1 MRTRVCIGSL
11 IGGLAAGYASYA
23 AVTWARYGH
32 PRRGDS
38 EQPTLD
44 RFMGDYEVVE
54 RHEIRVAAPAEI
66 TFSAACDMEL
76 EDSLIIRSIFKAR
89 ELVMGGIA
97 AEKAQPRGLVEQ
109 TKALGWRALA
119 EIPGREI
126 VMGAVTQPWMPNPI
140 FRPVPPDAF
149 AAFQER
155 DYVKIVWNLRADPVG
170 PVESIFTTE
179 TRAATT
185 DTAARAKFRVYW
197 SFASP
202 GIWLI
207 RRLTLAPLRQEAERR
222 FRRGI
227 VTLAHDSSAIMAA
240 EKL

>member
-11 IGGLAAGYASYA
+11 IGGLAAGYATYA
-23 AVTWARYGH
+23 AVTWTRYGH
-32 PRRGDS
+32 PRRGDE

-54 RHEIRVAAPAEI
+54 RHEVRVAAPADI

-89 ELVMGGIA
+89 ELVMGGVA
-97 AEKAQPRGLVEQ
+97 AETAQPRGLVEQ
-109 TKALGWRALA
+109 TKALGWRALG

-140 FRPVPPDAF
+140 FRPVPPDEF
-149 AAFQER
+149 AAFEEP
-155 DYVKIVWNLRADPVG
+155 DYVKIVWNLRADPVS

-185 DTAARAKFRVYW
+185 DAGARAKFRVYW

-207 RRLTLAPLRQEAERR
+207 RRLTLGPLRREAERR
-222 FRRGI
+222 FRGGE
-227 VTLAHDSSAIMAA
+227 AAMPDDSSAIMAA